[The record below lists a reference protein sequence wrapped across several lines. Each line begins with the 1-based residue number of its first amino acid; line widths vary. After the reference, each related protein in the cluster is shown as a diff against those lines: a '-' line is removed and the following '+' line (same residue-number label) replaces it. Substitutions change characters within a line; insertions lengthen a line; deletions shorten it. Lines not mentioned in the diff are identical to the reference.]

1 MLHDPNEPNF
11 PSISPTSFAFSQ
23 PTEFRLNNVGF
34 TLREFEIMACI
45 ISGRTSRKAIASMLF
60 ISPGTVATHLRNVMN
75 KLKCNSLESVREII
89 EHSNQ
94 LNFLQDFYK
103 HLLWQ
108 EIYNSLLLKLKQR
121 LSAIKIDSVINLM
134 CSSTEYPTLHNDL
147 EYLQSVILYL
157 GLNPT
162 LNIKTI
168 GAPGISETCINL
180 NFSTT
185 LHLDGYFVISSYG
198 SIDMLLIDVLNKI
211 IEPKLIVDL
220 IEDYKNVKLE
230 NNTLP
235 PQPSTLISSQ
245 YSFWERSVSF
255 FSSLNKLALVISL
268 SLFVPSLCIFV
279 GYRLYYIP
287 SHSTLTRSDLALPL
301 QGACLPRTELV
312 KSIQQKLSVDQQIP
326 IVALVGMSGVGK
338 TMLARMVSKQHS
350 GSLVWEL
357 NAHSL
362 SSLTASFKDLADGL
376 AKTAEQKKELAYIN
390 NLNNGDA
397 KDRKLLSFV
406 KEALTK
412 EKDWLLIFDNVDS
425 LSDINAY
432 IPLDPKTWGI
442 GKVILTTC
450 NSNLEHAY
458 FLPKENIVEVQELSP
473 EESLELFIATV
484 CGSRAVGSSERL
496 EIAEFLKHIPPFPL
510 DISVTAQYIL
520 HNQITYSDY
529 LERMQQQGFHET
541 QENLLKEIHQHSHSR
556 HHLLSLSIQHVLETQ
571 PEFVDLF
578 LMICMLDANH
588 IPRVFLESS
597 KSKLSVDN
605 FMLQMK
611 KYSLIHQD
619 SDATNIKT
627 FSIPKVTQDIGMQYL
642 NEFIGAHNFPHRKLA
657 IIQLIE
663 HVVQSVLDAEDNE
676 YLKLLAPHLKRL
688 IAAEDISATTQAA
701 LKCLLGCTY
710 YYLGNVEP
718 TIQLIIE
725 AVPQL
730 ESNPLGQELKIAM
743 ALSCLGDSLRNKGK
757 YDESMKSLETS
768 LKIYSQKENMSIHHA
783 RTLTY
788 LGNTYRAKG
797 SYGKAKTVL
806 QQSIDIYKQHPHYFE
821 ESAQPQGVLSTIYR
835 DLGEYKSAR
844 DLMEKSLRLYKEQ
857 NKYLMWYIGIS
868 LCLGS
873 TYTAL
878 GDPQKAQSTLE
889 KCDKLIHTS
898 YSEQHPLYPWILI
911 YLGDSLLHQGQV
923 ESAKKALEHGTEMF
937 KTLLGDKNLG
947 YAIGLTRTSAI
958 YLELNDLNKA
968 TQLLE
973 QSCQLLENNF
983 GKDHFQLGY
992 PKYLLGRIMMRKT
1005 DLDQAECYLKTSLD
1019 LYTQIN
1025 HTDMHYPL
1033 TALAEVYDER
1043 AKKEKEH
1050 KNIPTALLHEQQAR
1064 DYLNRALNIV
1074 KERCIENSTHELKI
1088 LALRKK
1094 LKFD

>member
-1 MLHDPNEPNF
+1 
-11 PSISPTSFAFSQ
+11 
-23 PTEFRLNNVGF
+23 VG
-34 TLREFEIMACI
+34 T
-45 ISGRTSRKAIASMLF
+45 
-60 ISPGTVATHLRNVMN
+60 
-75 KLKCNSLESVREII
+75 
-89 EHSNQ
+89 
-94 LNFLQDFYK
+94 
-103 HLLWQ
+103 
-108 EIYNSLLLKLKQR
+108 
-121 LSAIKIDSVINLM
+121 
-134 CSSTEYPTLHNDL
+134 
-147 EYLQSVILYL
+147 
-157 GLNPT
+157 
-162 LNIKTI
+162 
-168 GAPGISETCINL
+168 
-180 NFSTT
+180 
-185 LHLDGYFVISSYG
+185 
-198 SIDMLLIDVLNKI
+198 
-211 IEPKLIVDL
+211 
-220 IEDYKNVKLE
+220 
-230 NNTLP
+230 
-235 PQPSTLISSQ
+235 
-245 YSFWERSVSF
+245 
-255 FSSLNKLALVISL
+255 
-268 SLFVPSLCIFV
+268 
-279 GYRLYYIP
+279 
-287 SHSTLTRSDLALPL
+287 
-301 QGACLPRTELV
+301 CLPRTELV
-312 KSIQQKLSVDQQIP
+312 TSIQHKLNVDQPIP
-326 IVALVGMSGVGK
+326 VVALVGMSGVGK
-338 TMLARMVSKQHS
+338 TMLARMVSKQHT

-357 NAHSL
+357 STHNL
-362 SSLTASFKDLADGL
+362 SSLNASFKDLADGL
-376 AKTAEQKKELAYIN
+376 AKTVEQKKELAYIN

-406 KEALTK
+406 KEALLK

-432 IPLDPKTWGI
+432 IPLDPKNWGK

-450 NSNLEHAY
+450 NSNLQHAY

-473 EESLELFIATV
+473 EESLELFITTV
-484 CGSRAVGSSERL
+484 CGSRSVGASERL

-541 QENLLKEIHQHSHSR
+541 QENLLKEMHQHSHSR
-556 HHLLSLSIQHVLETQ
+556 HHLMRLSIQHVLETQ

-578 LMICMLDANH
+578 LMICMLDAAH

-597 KSKLSVDN
+597 KSKLIVDN

-619 SDATNIKT
+619 SDAINIKT

-642 NEFIGAHNFPHRKLA
+642 SEFIGTHNFPHRKLA

-676 YLKLLAPHLKRL
+676 YLKLQAPHLKRL
-688 IAAEDISATTQAA
+688 IAAEDISVTTQAA

-710 YYLGNVEP
+710 YYLGNVEL

-730 ESNPLGQELKIAM
+730 ESTPLGQELKIAM

-821 ESAQPQGVLSTIYR
+821 ESAQPLGVLSTICR
-835 DLGEYKSAR
+835 DLGEYKAAR
-844 DLMEKSLRLYKEQ
+844 DLMEKSLSLYKEQ

-911 YLGDSLLHQGQV
+911 YLGDSLRHQGQF
-923 ESAKKALEHGTEMF
+923 ENAQKALEQGIHMF
-937 KTLLGDKNLG
+937 ETRFGDKNLG
-947 YAIGLTRTSAI
+947 YAIGLSRAGAI
-958 YLELNDLNKA
+958 YLELDNLNKA
-968 TQLLE
+968 TQLLK
-973 QSCQLLENNF
+973 QSYQLLENNF

-992 PKYLLGRIMMRKT
+992 PLYLLGRVMFKNL
-1005 DLDQAECYLKTSLD
+1005 DLDHAESSLKTSLE
-1019 LYTQIN
+1019 LYTQVN

-1033 TALAEVYDER
+1033 AALAEVFAER

-1064 DYLNRALNIV
+1064 NYLTRALNIV
-1074 KERCIENSTHELKI
+1074 KERCIENSSHEQKI
-1088 LALRKK
+1088 LTLQKK
-1094 LKFD
+1094 LKLN